1 MPIEKQESKKKKEK
15 KNSLKDC
22 SVNISPLPF
31 LLFSEVTTFTLDYFH
46 IFLISLNT
54 MLMLLLNFKI

>member
-1 MPIEKQESKKKKEK
+1 MPIEKQESKKKEK

-22 SVNISPLPF
+22 SVNMSPLPF
-31 LLFSEVTTFTLDYFH
+31 PLFSEITTFTLGYFH